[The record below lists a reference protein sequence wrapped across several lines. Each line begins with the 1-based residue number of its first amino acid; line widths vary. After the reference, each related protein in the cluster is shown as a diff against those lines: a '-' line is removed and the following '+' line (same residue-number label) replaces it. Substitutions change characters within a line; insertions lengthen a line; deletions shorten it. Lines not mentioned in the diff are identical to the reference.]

1 MASFLSL
8 APALSLFVFFFF
20 FWLRHIRCHSWTH
33 VDKLLTHGS
42 FLPLCP
48 APCPGHSFHWLPVV
62 MVSGSPCRLKKKKN
76 KKKLEGLKAAILGTA
91 GPGWSLL
98 PPVPLPVTVR
108 GGTRAGIV
116 WGLELPVCQLIT
128 RGSVGVTGG
137 AKRVRERNERENLK
151 EKRSEYEREYD
162 TEKGSERQERGG
174 IGREVAAS
182 TAAPSI
188 TLIQAPII
196 LFTHTHTHMN
206 SAGELK
212 HIKRHREQKKKKKRK
227 SRIWRQL
234 AQSLRQRTPPSSSSS
249 SNPDTQRNWNKQE
262 KTDQQCAHRIRVM
275 QAEYLNR

>member
-62 MVSGSPCRLKKKKN
+62 MVSGSPCRLKK

-174 IGREVAAS
+174 YREGGGS
-182 TAAPSI
+182 LYSC
-188 TLIQAPII
+188 TLN
-196 LFTHTHTHMN
+196 HTHTGSDYPFHTH
-206 SAGELK
+206 S
-212 HIKRHREQKKKKKRK
+212 HTHEQR
-227 SRIWRQL
+227 RG
-234 AQSLRQRTPPSSSSS
+234 TE
-249 SNPDTQRNWNKQE
+249 T
-262 KTDQQCAHRIRVM
+262 
-275 QAEYLNR
+275 Y

>member
-62 MVSGSPCRLKKKKN
+62 MVSGSPCRLKKKKKN
-76 KKKLEGLKAAILGTA
+76 RGIKGGHFGDSWTRLVPVAPCPAPSHCARGDEGRHCVRIRASCVSAHYTGECR
-91 GPGWSLL
+91 GDGWSKKS
-98 PPVPLPVTVR
+98 
-108 GGTRAGIV
+108 
-116 WGLELPVCQLIT
+116 E
-128 RGSVGVTGG
+128 G
-137 AKRVRERNERENLK
+137 AKWKRKFKRKKEWVWKRVWHREGERKAGE
-151 EKRSEYEREYD
+151 
-162 TEKGSERQERGG
+162 GG

>member
-1 MASFLSL
+1 MASVLSL

-20 FWLRHIRCHSWTH
+20 LIETHPLSLMNACGQTSHTWLLSPPLSRSLPWAFFSLVTSCH
-33 VDKLLTHGS
+33 G
-42 FLPLCP
+42 FREPLQ
-48 APCPGHSFHWLPVV
+48 A
-62 MVSGSPCRLKKKKN
+62 KK

-249 SNPDTQRNWNKQE
+249 SSNPDTQRNWNKQE